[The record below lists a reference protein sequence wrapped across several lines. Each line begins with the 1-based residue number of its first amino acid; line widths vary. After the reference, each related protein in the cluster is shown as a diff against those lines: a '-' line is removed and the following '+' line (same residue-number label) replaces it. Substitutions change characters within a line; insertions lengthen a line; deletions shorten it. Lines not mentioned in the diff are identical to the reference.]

1 MSDANSTSLL
11 PRSAGKPP
19 RHPFL
24 LQLVEDILLGLSF
37 IGWVRMVQAIA
48 GWDLQVELLGRP
60 MAFYLVLSGALWGLA
75 GLAATLLLQFRSG
88 WAVPAAW
95 VGTIFFPL
103 SFWLERIFFVRS
115 PQDWI
120 NWPFMLGLTLVW
132 LALVIFT
139 ITRRSTRIYLAKE
152 KPLHE

>member
-1 MSDANSTSLL
+1 MDGPVVLCT
-11 PRSAGKPP
+11 AGGEGIPG
-19 RHPFL
+19 FA
-24 LQLVEDILLGLSF
+24 
-37 IGWVRMVQAIA
+37 RMVQAIA

-120 NWPFMLGLTLVW
+120 NYNDR
-132 LALVIFT
+132 
-139 ITRRSTRIYLAKE
+139 TRAFGEENAIRWVLNKYGGK
-152 KPLHE
+152 